1 MKLRE
6 TRNHPRLTIFLCFL
20 LLVAMVAIIFAI
32 VDYLRDEQPVA
43 EQPSAQPGPI
53 IAQETAGA
61 EVDRAVS
68 TLNGL
73 IRGAGFRTVPIP
85 VGLSAA
91 HRRSGPCSP
100 RQNVA
105 ILRRGMTPYKDFSGL
120 RW

>member
-32 VDYLRDEQPVA
+32 TDYARDEQPVA

-61 EVDRAVS
+61 AVDRAV
-68 TLNGL
+68 
-73 IRGAGFRTVPIP
+73 GAAVEQYQTVDRPRMLALALP
-85 VGLSAA
+85 QLQLGYPGHPTRA
-91 HRRSGPCSP
+91 GPTHQGGT
-100 RQNVA
+100 RQ
-105 ILRRGMTPYKDFSGL
+105 S
-120 RW
+120 